1 MQYRNAKEVLPE
13 ELLQMLQKYAEGS
26 LIYIPRTDPVKSD
39 RRRDERIRLKQ
50 RNEEIRQK
58 KKNGSSIEE
67 LMKEYYLS
75 YDTIKRIVYSKN

>member
-26 LIYIPRTDPVKSD
+26 LIYIPRTDPVKSE
-39 RRRDERIRLKQ
+39 RRKDERLRLKQ

-58 KKNGSSIEE
+58 KKDGSSIEE

>member
-13 ELLQMLQKYAEGS
+13 ELLRMLQKYAEGS
-26 LIYIPRTDPVKSD
+26 LIYIPRADPVKSD

-50 RNEEIRQK
+50 RNEEIRRK